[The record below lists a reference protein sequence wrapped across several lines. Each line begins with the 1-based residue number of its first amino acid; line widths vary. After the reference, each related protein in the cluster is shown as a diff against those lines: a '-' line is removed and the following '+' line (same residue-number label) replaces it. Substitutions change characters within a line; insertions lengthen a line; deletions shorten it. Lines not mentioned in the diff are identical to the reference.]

1 MKKLQDAPESLKDT
15 NNRVMGATGRNAPN
29 EYEYVAQEKTDVNLG
44 LSSGD
49 DSDDSGGDD
58 FEQYN

>member
-1 MKKLQDAPESLKDT
+1 
-15 NNRVMGATGRNAPN
+15 MGATGRNAPN